1 MSSTATRR
9 PPNAMNFIRQ
19 LEILKKS
26 GEESDFTA
34 DRLLFFFM
42 RIQFM
47 SWAGRPPEA
56 SSQKHKGRTKVAYD
70 IAEQLNYM
78 YV

>member
-34 DRLLFFFM
+34 DRLLFFFHAHSCLGPDA
-42 RIQFM
+42 RLRLPVKSIR
-47 SWAGRPPEA
+47 G
-56 SSQKHKGRTKVAYD
+56 
-70 IAEQLNYM
+70 EQR
-78 YV
+78 

>member
-34 DRLLFFFM
+34 DRLLFFFSCAFNSCLGPDA
-42 RIQFM
+42 RLRLPVKSIR
-47 SWAGRPPEA
+47 G
-56 SSQKHKGRTKVAYD
+56 
-70 IAEQLNYM
+70 EQR
-78 YV
+78 

>member
-34 DRLLFFFM
+34 DRLLFFHAHS
-42 RIQFM
+42 IHVLGLTP
-47 SWAGRPPEA
+47 A
-56 SSQKHKGRTKVAYD
+56 
-70 IAEQLNYM
+70 
-78 YV
+78 